1 MRAVAGRRDDAG
13 MAKPR
18 LDELES
24 QKLGPT
30 GARQSE
36 RTDKEVARALFEE
49 ARRALPDGLAER
61 SPYRTL
67 TASEI
72 VQEAA
77 HFGFKLGQWLTE
89 DELRLVTEYLAVRA
103 KQAVTRR
110 PSAPP
115 EPVPMQPA
123 APVKIRGIR
132 PSASNTWR
140 VILPTDRPRTLS
152 VGGGQMATLRNG
164 TTVCANH
171 YTREILQSFVD
182 QGLKLV
188 PIEEE
193 IAEDMA

>member
-1 MRAVAGRRDDAG
+1 

-18 LDELES
+18 LDDLES

-36 RTDKEVARALFEE
+36 RTDKEVARAAVEE

-67 TASEI
+67 TATEI

-77 HFGFKLGQWLTE
+77 HFGFRLGQWVSE
-89 DELRLVTEYLAVRA
+89 DELRLIVEYLAVRA

-110 PSAPP
+110 PVAPP
-115 EPVPMQPA
+115 EPVPMQPE
-123 APVKIRGIR
+123 APVRIRGLR

-140 VILPTDRPRTLS
+140 VTLPTDRPRTIA

-164 TTVCANH
+164 ALVNVNH
-171 YTREILQSFVD
+171 YSLAILQSFVD
-182 QGLKLV
+182 QGLKLRPV
-188 PIEEE
+188 EEE
-193 IAEDMA
+193 LAEDEQG

>member
-1 MRAVAGRRDDAG
+1 
-13 MAKPR
+13 MARPR

-36 RTDKEVARALFEE
+36 RTDKEVARAVLEE
-49 ARRALPDGLAER
+49 AKRALPDGLAER

-67 TASEI
+67 TATEI

-77 HFGFKLGQWLTE
+77 HFGFKLGQWVTE
-89 DELRLVTEYLAVRA
+89 DELRLIVEYLAVRA

-123 APVKIRGIR
+123 APVKIRGLK

-140 VILPTDRPRTLS
+140 VILPTDRPRTIA

-164 TTVCANH
+164 ALVCANH
-171 YTREILQSFVD
+171 YSLAVLESFVH
-182 QGLKLV
+182 QGLKLK
-188 PIEEE
+188 PIEDELT
-193 IAEDMA
+193 EDEQG